1 MRKLGYI
8 RVSSEG
14 QNTARQKEQLQD
26 LNLDHIYE
34 EKISGATMDRKELQK
49 LLSNL
54 QPGDTIYVT
63 DLTRITRSTKDLFS
77 LIEEIKEK
85 QALLISLKDT
95 WLDLSD
101 ENPYSEF
108 LLTVM
113 AGVNQLE
120 RDLIRM
126 RQKEGIALAK
136 KEGKFKGRLA
146 RYTET
151 HEGLCHALE
160 LYDGGGMTVKK
171 ICAITHISKSTLYRA
186 LEKRKKKN
194 TNNLN

>member
-14 QNTARQKEQLQD
+14 QNTARQKEQLQS
-26 LNLDHIYE
+26 LNLDQIYE
-34 EKISGATMDRKELQK
+34 EKISGATMDWKELQK
-49 LLSNL
+49 LLSEL
-54 QPGDTIYVT
+54 QSGDTIYVT
-63 DLTRITRSTKDLFS
+63 DLTRITRSTKDLFY

-113 AGVNQLE
+113 AGVNKLE

-136 KEGKFKGRLA
+136 KEGKFKSRLT

-151 HEGLCHALE
+151 HEGLRYALD
-160 LYDGGGMTVKK
+160 LYDSGEMTVKK
-171 ICAITHISKSTLYRA
+171 IFAITHVSKSTLYRA
-186 LEKRKKKN
+186 LDKRKNKN
-194 TNNLN
+194 PNNQN